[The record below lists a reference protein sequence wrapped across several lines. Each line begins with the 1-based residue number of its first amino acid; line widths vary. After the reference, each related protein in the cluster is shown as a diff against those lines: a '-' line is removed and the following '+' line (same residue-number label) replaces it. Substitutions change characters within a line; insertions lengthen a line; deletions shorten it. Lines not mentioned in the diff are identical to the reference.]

1 MNYQKSNIILVNM
14 KRKGFYF
21 KQGYDGSLY
30 LNIQKSDFINYLNE
44 LGNGDEW
51 VKFRIFERKDKDDK
65 GHTHNMEL
73 IQQTIKKDA

>member
-1 MNYQKSNIILVNM
+1 
-14 KRKGFYF
+14 
-21 KQGYDGSLY
+21 LY
-30 LNIQKSDFINYLNE
+30 LNIQKADFINYLNE

>member
-1 MNYQKSNIILVNM
+1 M

-21 KQGYDGSLY
+21 KKGNDGSLY
-30 LNIQKSDFINYLNE
+30 LNIQKTDFIKYLE
-44 LGNGDEW
+44 DLEASDEW
-51 VKFRIFERKDKDDK
+51 VKFRIFERKEKDEK

>member
-1 MNYQKSNIILVNM
+1 MNNDKSYSNLVKM

-21 KQGYDGSLY
+21 KKGYDGSLY
-30 LNIQKSDFINYLNE
+30 LNIQKADFISYLND
-44 LGNGDEW
+44 LAGSDEW
-51 VKFRIFERKDKDDK
+51 LKFRIFERKDKDDK